1 MSNFGWLLWPPS
13 RAVSASCLLPATF
26 VAMQQHTWVC
36 LRWFVIFPMENP
48 PYALSKSKHR
58 REPAYR
64 FRCRFPP
71 SVQTYAEKTN
81 ERYAEKV
88 WSTLI
93 GEMIQISFAHV
104 WHCPPSVKSP
114 HVLVS
119 HGGVIKQ
126 HPACL
131 VIFFEW
137 MRNANSLLVCVA
149 NEEFALNVA
158 IMPFGDGQDG
168 RQPKGIWCSLLLSP
182 VMLPQPSQAW
192 GSYGSY
198 FKLWTERSDECL
210 ASSGASSEHF
220 WWKSLK
226 VDGLSITVIDMFHG
240 STVSPSPLS
249 TCFTLRG
256 LAVPQGCFVTA
267 ALYRTLFGGW
277 VKRGQWTST
286 CHRDIPSIVMFTMFT
301 RPSFWSTALG
311 YFSQI
316 STC

>member
-1 MSNFGWLLWPPS
+1 
-13 RAVSASCLLPATF
+13 
-26 VAMQQHTWVC
+26 
-36 LRWFVIFPMENP
+36 MENP

-81 ERYAEKV
+81 ESYAEKV

-158 IMPFGDGQDG
+158 IMPFGMVRMVVNKRASDVHCFCHL
-168 RQPKGIWCSLLLSP
+168 WCCH
-182 VMLPQPSQAW
+182 SQA
-192 GSYGSY
+192 
-198 FKLWTERSDECL
+198 KLEGHMGHI
-210 ASSGASSEHF
+210 SSCGQSEVMNVLQAVVLLP
-220 WWKSLK
+220 STSGEK
-226 VDGLSITVIDMFHG
+226 VWR

-249 TCFTLRG
+249 TCFTGWRSLHHR
-256 LAVPQGCFVTA
+256 
-267 ALYRTLFGGW
+267 YRHVSRCG
-277 VKRGQWTST
+277 
-286 CHRDIPSIVMFTMFT
+286 
-301 RPSFWSTALG
+301 A
-311 YFSQI
+311 
-316 STC
+316 